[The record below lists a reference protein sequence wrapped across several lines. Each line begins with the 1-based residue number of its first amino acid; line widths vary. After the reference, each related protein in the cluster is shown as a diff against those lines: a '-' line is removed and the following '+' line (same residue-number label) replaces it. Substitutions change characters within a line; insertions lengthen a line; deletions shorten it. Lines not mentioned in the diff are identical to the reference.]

1 MLCLTNEV
9 DEIIVLDEVIV
20 AVVDSLVDH
29 RFRDD
34 FHVVDEVDDED
45 QGVDNSLFSG
55 LQCIWKAFIILW
67 IKKQIIGDRWLVL
80 LYFLYCLL

>member
-1 MLCLTNEV
+1 LLCLTNEV

-55 LQCIWKAFIILW
+55 LQCI
-67 IKKQIIGDRWLVL
+67 
-80 LYFLYCLL
+80 